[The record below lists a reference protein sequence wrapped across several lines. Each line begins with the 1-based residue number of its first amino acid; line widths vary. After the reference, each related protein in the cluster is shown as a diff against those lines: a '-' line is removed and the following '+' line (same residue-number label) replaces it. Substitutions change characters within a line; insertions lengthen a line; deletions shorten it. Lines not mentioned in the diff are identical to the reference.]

1 MESPEFSIKSNLSFD
16 SPVSFGDR
24 PKRSF
29 KRSCLKMAF
38 DLIQHSPM
46 SMQISN
52 LAKDP
57 MHSCGSTSSEQSED
71 DDSSQATHLDE
82 SFSFRSID
90 NDSSICLYDDLE
102 VNCELSVI
110 HDSSKHSNNITRND
124 FLKFDHINES
134 NGRLIGDMSREHTLP
149 ILTKSRHSDLASID
163 SNTLA
168 DLVNGHYNDK
178 ISKYIILDARYP
190 YEYNGGHIN
199 GAHNAFDRKQI
210 MDHLFNEATQNDKPV
225 IVVFHCEF
233 SAERGPR
240 LMREFRDKDRTLN
253 QHNYP
258 NLFYPEIYLLEGGY
272 KMFYEKHD
280 QLCEPRSYLPML
292 HDQHRSAMKF
302 FRKKSKSW
310 EIETRKSKFINKTK
324 LNFI

>member
-1 MESPEFSIKSNLSFD
+1 KTNLSFD
-16 SPVSFGDR
+16 SPVSFGNR
-24 PKRSF
+24 PKRSL
-29 KRSCLKMAF
+29 KRECLKMAL

-46 SMQISN
+46 SMQIST
-52 LAKDP
+52 LSKDP

-90 NDSSICLYDDLE
+90 NDSSICLYDELE
-102 VNCELSVI
+102 ANCELPMN
-110 HDSSKHSNNITRND
+110 HDLSLHSTHKMIQND
-124 FLKFDHINES
+124 LKLNVMNES

-199 GAHNAFDRKQI
+199 GSQNAFDRKQI
-210 MDHLFNEATQNDKPV
+210 MDHLFQEATLKDKPV
-225 IVVFHCEF
+225 IIVFHCEF

-253 QHNYP
+253 KHNYP
-258 NLFYPEIYLLEGGY
+258 KLFYPEIYLLEGGY

-302 FRKKSKSW
+302 FRKKAKSW
-310 EIETRKSKFINKTK
+310 
-324 LNFI
+324 